1 MQAEGLKGWQC
12 FWLAFLGLDG
22 PWVERVDGLPS
33 WGLNCFA
40 FSGVSSFGPVFMT
53 VGYLKSLVVL
63 FALKL
68 AQWGT
73 DAPTAGISDP
83 GSPVV
88 LEAFLVSS
96 PSPSLPNSS
105 LPGGTWSSPPAEC
118 CLLTS
123 ACLTSGPC
131 DLAAVPAL
139 EEAIADHLT

>member
-73 DAPTAGISDP
+73 DAP
-83 GSPVV
+83 
-88 LEAFLVSS
+88 LLVSQTQA
-96 PSPSLPNSS
+96 PPLSS
-105 LPGGTWSSPPAEC
+105 RPFWFPLLPPAFQIHP
-118 CLLTS
+118 CLGGL
-123 ACLTSGPC
+123 GPV
-131 DLAAVPAL
+131 LLQNAVS
-139 EEAIADHLT
+139 